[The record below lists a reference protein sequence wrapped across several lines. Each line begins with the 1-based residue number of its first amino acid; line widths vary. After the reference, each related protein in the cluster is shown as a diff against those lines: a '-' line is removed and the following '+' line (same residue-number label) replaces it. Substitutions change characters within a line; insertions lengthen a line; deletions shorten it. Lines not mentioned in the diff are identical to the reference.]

1 MASTSGKFLNYLI
14 EYRERQDGT
23 SLEIY
28 CGLGA
33 LRDAV
38 SRWAERIL
46 NSILAVIAI
55 RLQLS
60 GCV

>member
-14 EYRERQDGT
+14 EYHEQQDGT
-23 SLEIY
+23 SLEN

-33 LRDAV
+33 LCDAV